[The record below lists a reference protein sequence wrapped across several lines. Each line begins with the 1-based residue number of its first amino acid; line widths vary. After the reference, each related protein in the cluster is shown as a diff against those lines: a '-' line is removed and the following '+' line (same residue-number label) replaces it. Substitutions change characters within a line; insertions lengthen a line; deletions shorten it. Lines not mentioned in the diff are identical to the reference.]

1 MNRQIQK
8 RPWEIW
14 KPPMAFCYK
23 LNIYNGT
30 GQTSPI
36 FFSQHHQLPR
46 PNPKINSTPVLFSI
60 VDSNLTNP
68 PSTCQVVLESFLKN
82 PFLVTP
88 NFAMGRAGVPA
99 LNSDSFP

>member
-1 MNRQIQK
+1 
-8 RPWEIW
+8 
-14 KPPMAFCYK
+14 MAFSYK
-23 LNIYNGT
+23 LNIHNGT

-46 PNPKINSTPVLFSI
+46 SNLKINSIPVLFSN

-68 PSTCQVVLESFLKN
+68 PSTCQVVLEIFLKN

-88 NFAMGRAGVPA
+88 NFAMGRAGYQRPIA
-99 LNSDSFP
+99 IYSLKFD